1 MTTLGE
7 TTATARTATVSDH
20 ADEVPVRFFLFLLA
34 VLVAG
39 VVLCVR
45 GLRDKTPRRRLTRE
59 ERLYADL
66 QFLQD
71 QQNAIEEDR
80 RRTDRLR
87 NY

>member
-1 MTTLGE
+1 M
-7 TTATARTATVSDH
+7 SDP

-39 VVLCVR
+39 IVLYVR